1 MDINLQKKYN
11 HTLKKYFFL
20 ICILTTL
27 SSCAQKPVK
36 VYRLTID
43 DRGVPI
49 SKLLMDSTIMVLKKR
64 LQNAGYK
71 YPTIVYNKEAKE
83 IKIATESIIEESFI
97 NNWLVRPCKVFF
109 YETYS
114 ALELL
119 TAMSYRSSNAEKDF
133 DKKKTFY
140 SLLNIDD
147 SVLYGRKRAN
157 IGILKISDTAEFY
170 KTVKDMRPYIPDVCI
185 LAFSQKLILTDTAGL
200 EVYALKNNDWKLPV
214 HQMLD
219 TAKLWLEEG
228 EKPTI
233 LIDFNK
239 TGTGKFAAITQKNV
253 NRAIAIVIDE
263 LVYSAPF
270 VNSIIEGGHAEIA
283 GGFSF
288 NEAKQLAAMLSGGYI
303 PIKLTLNKQA
313 IK

>member
-1 MDINLQKKYN
+1 MDTNLQKKYN
-11 HTLKKYFFL
+11 YTLKKFFL
-20 ICILTTL
+20 FICILTTL
-27 SSCAQKPVK
+27 NSYAQKPVK

-43 DRGVPI
+43 ESGLPI
-49 SKLLMDSTIMVLKKR
+49 SKLLMDSTIKVLKKR
-64 LQNAGYK
+64 LLNSGYK
-71 YPTIVYNKEAKE
+71 YPAIVYNKEAKE

-119 TAMSYRSSNAEKDF
+119 TAMSYRSNQEKDF

-170 KTVKDMRPYIPDVCI
+170 KTVKDMRPYMPDDCI

-200 EVYALKNNDWKLPV
+200 EVYALKNNEWKLPV

-228 EKPTI
+228 EKSTV

-239 TGTGKFAAITQKNV
+239 TGTGKFAAITGKNV

-303 PIKLTLNKQA
+303 PIKLTLKKQA